1 MCAIS
6 VTPFATFVT
15 LRCAILALISFGTL
29 LAISLTK
36 ADGRIVAAE
45 INSKIKNLKHKNH
58 EH

>member
-6 VTPFATFVT
+6 VTLFVTFVT

-45 INSKIKNLKHKNH
+45 INYKNKKLKT
-58 EH
+58 